1 MNLVSNFSIY
11 NFNALRSRIELTWI
25 LSAIFFIPN
34 FNAPL
39 GRIELTWISSV
50 IFLFVTSLFV
60 MNCSSVSK
68 FFNPFHQSTH
78 QDNQDYNYIEFRQQ
92 LGLVKHLIVFWQVYF
107 QFHHEIIIWLGTI
120 CLCITYFGTTSWKSD
135 HVINCTCQS
144 SQSFAFISQKNY

>member
-11 NFNALRSRIELTWI
+11 NFNALRSRIELTWILSAIFSIPNFNAPRSRIELTWI

-107 QFHHEIIIWLGTI
+107 QFHQERL
-120 CLCITYFGTTSWKSD
+120 
-135 HVINCTCQS
+135 
-144 SQSFAFISQKNY
+144 